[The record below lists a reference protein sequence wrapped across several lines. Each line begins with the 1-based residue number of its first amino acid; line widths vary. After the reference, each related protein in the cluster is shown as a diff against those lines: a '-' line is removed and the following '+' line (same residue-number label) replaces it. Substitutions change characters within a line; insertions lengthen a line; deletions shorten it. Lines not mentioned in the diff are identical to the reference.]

1 MRRLL
6 AVPLLL
12 LAAAALGC
20 GGGGD
25 DEPDTPKPAETIQA
39 FEARLKTTV
48 AAIQQGRCET
58 VQQFNLKAGYPLP
71 CEARAKKLYEGFKV
85 VGAKTYGSGGVVEF
99 QDAET
104 KGRIGVY
111 TVAIGDDGKYQITG
125 PIVPILETSTLK
137 TEPKDAD
144 AMDEAAEA
152 MVDAIRTNDCNKF
165 AEAVVIPPGL
175 EKAEGCKQEL
185 GEAYGPLRQQLVAD
199 KDAKPERLSGNDWFM
214 FYALDSG
221 GQYRTLVV
229 ARAAQGST
237 KPFLGFVTL
246 RGPAEKPKPQ
256 T

>member
-6 AVPLLL
+6 AVPLLC
-12 LAAAALGC
+12 AAAVAGC
-20 GGGGD
+20 GGGD
-25 DEPDTPKPAETIQA
+25 DEKPETPKPAENIEA
-39 FEARLKTTV
+39 FKARLSTTV
-48 AAIQQGRCET
+48 AAIQQGRCEV

-85 VGAKTYGSGGVVEF
+85 TGAKTYGSGGVVEF

-104 KGRIGVY
+104 KGRVGVY
-111 TVAIGDDGKYQITG
+111 TVAVGEDGKYQVTG
-125 PIVPILETSTLK
+125 PIVPILNKSTLN

-144 AMDEAAEA
+144 KMDEAAEA
-152 MVDAIRTNDCNKF
+152 MVESIRDNDCDKF
-165 AEAVVIPPGL
+165 IDNVVVPPGL
-175 EKAEGCKQEL
+175 DKEKGCKQEL
-185 GEAYGPLRQQLVAD
+185 GEAYGPLRQQLMAD
-199 KDAKPERLSGNDWFM
+199 KDAKPKRLDGNDWFM

-221 GQYRTLVV
+221 GQYRTLIV

-246 RGPAEKPKPQ
+246 RGPAEKKEPA